1 MHEEIYVKVNPKD
14 ITVVNRIMEG
24 YEYLGMVSTLDSKQG
39 ILVIRTTP
47 DFYDEVLDIIHHL
60 SFEIIILPQV

>member
-1 MHEEIYVKVNPKD
+1 MREEIYVRVNPQD

-24 YEYLGMVSTLDSKQG
+24 YEYLGMVSTIDGKQG

-47 DFYDEVLDIIHHL
+47 DFYDEVLDILHHL
-60 SFEIIILPQV
+60 SCEITVMP